1 MDCLRAT
8 LLYVYCL
15 HMLDPQTRQDRTLD
29 DWERT
34 LIRAAERL
42 IRQRLYAHAAD
53 SMTYNRGVHDLVL
66 PVGIEHREGEGWIVE
81 AKGRAG

>member
-1 MDCLRAT
+1 MQAMLP
-8 LLYVYCL
+8 YVYCSY
-15 HMLDPQTRQDRTLD
+15 MLDPQTRHDRMLD

-53 SMTYNRGVHDLVL
+53 SMTYNRGVHDLML
-66 PVGIEHREGEGWIVE
+66 AVGIEHREGEGWIVE